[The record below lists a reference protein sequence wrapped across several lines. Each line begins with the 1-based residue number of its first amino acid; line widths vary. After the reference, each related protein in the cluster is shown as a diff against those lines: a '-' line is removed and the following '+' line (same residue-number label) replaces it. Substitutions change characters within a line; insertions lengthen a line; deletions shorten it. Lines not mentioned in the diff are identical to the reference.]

1 MPCMKT
7 RHRLHIQQVAQAWAL
22 HLTSLTYLKSCCGW
36 MSNTVPALYWFGL
49 QPCLSWSWERPAA
62 CSLCSAHRS
71 VGKACFEIWPPPGDQ
86 NGNWAI
92 QLLFGG
98 RLSFMLTQLQFMG
111 PRGEQ
116 AGSTE
121 AAFTNKLSVPK
132 GEVFTAIT
140 APYLCVARFSLH
152 LHLDLLLCY

>member
-1 MPCMKT
+1 MYEN
-7 RHRLHIQQVAQAWAL
+7 QAQIT
-22 HLTSLTYLKSCCGW
+22 HSIGGPG
-36 MSNTVPALYWFGL
+36 MSPAFNKFNILEELLWLDEQYSACFVLIWTAAVSELVMG
-49 QPCLSWSWERPAA
+49 EA
-62 CSLCSAHRS
+62 CSMLTVLSPQEC
-71 VGKACFEIWPPPGDQ
+71 GKSLLEIWPPPGDQ